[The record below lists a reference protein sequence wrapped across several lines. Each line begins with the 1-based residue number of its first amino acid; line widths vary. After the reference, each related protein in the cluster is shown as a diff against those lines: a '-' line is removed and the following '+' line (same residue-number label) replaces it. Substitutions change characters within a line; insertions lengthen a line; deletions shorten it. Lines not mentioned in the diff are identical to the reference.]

1 VALRGDSCGLGREA
15 ALLKLDVPVAAG
27 IGRVRAI
34 AAIALYDSM
43 PDGPTRRV
51 DAADKLGL
59 TGARRALLVETGILF
74 VDAGGPDAR
83 VTAARGLLDR
93 LPGAREGLEAIVI
106 GDSRAPL
113 RARGTVATAEDA
125 PLDLDPAQ
133 ALAELEESGIVLR
146 DAARGLVDFPALH
159 PSGRVVQLCW
169 QMGEDDLGWWHLP
182 EDGFAGR
189 RRLPV
194 PEELPPE
201 R

>member
-1 VALRGDSCGLGREA
+1 VRFFTEAEARAYLPRLRRLLSLLRRSAELGV
-15 ALLKLDVPVAAG
+15 KAG
-27 IGRVRAI
+27 TNGHATVRA
-34 AAIALYDSM
+34 
-43 PDGPTRRV
+43 
-51 DAADKLGL
+51 K
-59 TGARRALLVETGILF
+59 
-74 VDAGGPDAR
+74 
-83 VTAARGLLDR
+83 
-93 LPGAREGLEAIVI
+93 
-106 GDSRAPL
+106 
-113 RARGTVATAEDA
+113 ATAEDA